1 MGPGDGGSCAQLPP
15 AQRTA
20 SPAQTG
26 RGVVE
31 GKQRGIV
38 PHPRTP
44 NMPPEGT
51 WRETSRKITSSQQDL
66 KR

>member
-15 AQRTA
+15 AQCTA

-31 GKQRGIV
+31 GKQRGIF

-44 NMPPEGT
+44 NMPL
-51 WRETSRKITSSQQDL
+51 RELGEKPREKSPPLSRI
-66 KR
+66 